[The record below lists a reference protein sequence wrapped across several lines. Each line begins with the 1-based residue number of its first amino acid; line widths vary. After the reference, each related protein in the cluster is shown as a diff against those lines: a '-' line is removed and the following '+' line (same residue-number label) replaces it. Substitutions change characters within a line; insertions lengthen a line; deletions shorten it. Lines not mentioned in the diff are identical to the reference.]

1 MNSRERKEKRYLRR
15 KEKRL
20 NKIIERSNRYASIN
34 EAFCFHKVMFY
45 SDKCCNGV
53 RWKKSTINFELHQFT
68 IISTVCHNIKNNT
81 YKVGNTYKFQINER
95 GKVRNIDA
103 PHIKDRLV
111 HKVLSN
117 EIILPIYQPHLIYDN
132 GASQKNKGFTFS
144 LFRLR
149 KKLQRYFKKYGNNGY
164 IVLIDYSKFFENSSH
179 EVIHKI
185 HEGYIRDSYT
195 IQVIEDYTFIVKGI
209 ALGIEMAQKEASI
222 IPNVLDHYVQNR
234 CSAIVR
240 YMDDS
245 CFICK
250 SYDEALKTLRN
261 YCELSS
267 KYGIIINT
275 KKTKIVKLTN
285 YFKFCKWNYKLLP
298 SGKVIIVPDKRT
310 IYRQRRKLRKM
321 HKLYQNKDLL
331 FEEIKVSKTCFMA
344 YLKIGNSNKYLS
356 YLNDRYK
363 EVNNENIC
371 VN

>member
-209 ALGIEMAQKEASI
+209 ALGIEMAQK
-222 IPNVLDHYVQNR
+222 R
-234 CSAIVR
+234 
-240 YMDDS
+240 
-245 CFICK
+245 
-250 SYDEALKTLRN
+250 
-261 YCELSS
+261 
-267 KYGIIINT
+267 
-275 KKTKIVKLTN
+275 
-285 YFKFCKWNYKLLP
+285 
-298 SGKVIIVPDKRT
+298 
-310 IYRQRRKLRKM
+310 
-321 HKLYQNKDLL
+321 
-331 FEEIKVSKTCFMA
+331 
-344 YLKIGNSNKYLS
+344 
-356 YLNDRYK
+356 
-363 EVNNENIC
+363 
-371 VN
+371 